1 MWDDVDLK
9 CFEWAEK
16 TTPELQELYN
26 KLWDTK
32 FLKRRL
38 EDFRTAALIT
48 TSTEWTPEARQ
59 YVESIADGA
68 APAIKS
74 LDDQIKV
81 IELKIKAVE
90 ADLNGGG

>member
-32 FLKRRL
+32 FLKRKL

-48 TSTEWTPEARQ
+48 TSNNWTEEARQ
-59 YVESIADGA
+59 YVCGIADGA

-90 ADLNGGG
+90 ADLNGGD

>member
-26 KLWDTK
+26 KLFDTEC
-32 FLKRRL
+32 LKRRL

-90 ADLNGGG
+90 ADLNGGD